1 MVGTGVVASDLGLQ
15 SHVKIGPE
23 SLEDPASYFWIT
35 ED

>member
-1 MVGTGVVASDLGLQ
+1 MVATGAVASDLELQ
-15 SHVKIGPE
+15 SHVKSGPE